1 MSAPDNR
8 EPWIWLPISSTTFNC
23 YCFKSGTTPVRT
35 RTNVTVF
42 GWFLVVLV
50 LFLLLRGCEGG
61 RRKHAFIGNGGH
73 FTGSSVTQMR
83 TRAGGISKE
92 EDFIAKGKSELL
104 S

>member
-8 EPWIWLPISSTTFNC
+8 EPSIWLGL
-23 YCFKSGTTPVRT
+23 SGTTRNKRGTT
-35 RTNVTVF
+35 RTNQTVF
-42 GWFLVVLV
+42 LAVLLV

-83 TRAGGISKE
+83 TRAGGISRE
-92 EDFIAKGKSELL
+92 EDFIAKGKSKSEK
-104 S
+104 SRE